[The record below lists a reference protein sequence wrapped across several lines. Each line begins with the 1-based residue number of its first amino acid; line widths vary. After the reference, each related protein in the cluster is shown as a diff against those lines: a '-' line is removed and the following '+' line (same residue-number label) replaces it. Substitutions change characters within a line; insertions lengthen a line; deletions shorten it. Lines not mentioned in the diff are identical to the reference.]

1 MMAQLSVPIR
11 RIPGYLSQ
19 ARSDS
24 LVRNSLYLMMS
35 TVVTA
40 GLGYVF
46 WGVAAHA
53 FTSRQVGIASAVI
66 SLCMTTA
73 LLTYLGSF
81 AMLIERLPG
90 HEGSSRWTAVLTR
103 ISLGTAAVTAV
114 VTAAAVPVLMAIS
127 HAYSVFFSSAPR
139 ILVAVAGATAWTLVN
154 LLGSAFI
161 AARRAGRQLCIQTWV
176 SGSKLLFALLLAAAG
191 LGAAGLVGAWTAGA
205 ALGVAIGAAWLVPR
219 MGLGW
224 RPSHRPSRQ
233 AAVTAAGG
241 VARDRRPSGPGP
253 PALSRAAFMKRLLA
267 QHLTSV
273 GGNVTPM
280 ILPVLVTLRLGV
292 TPNAYFYITWML
304 GGLFLIVSP
313 AVSYGVFAEGVRS
326 HSELH
331 IVVAKALRVIVIMLI
346 PPMVVLIVGGKF
358 ILGLFGTAYAVHGYG
373 LLVLLAAA
381 ALPDAV
387 SNVAVAVWRVTHK
400 LAYSTALNLSML
412 AATLGGAWVLM
423 PSLGIL
429 GVGVAMLGV
438 QILGAIASL
447 PAYVQVRKPVIL
459 TGPTADGQPDAGIA
473 LLIHLAQQQSRDRP
487 AVRLPAD

>member
-1 MMAQLSVPIR
+1 
-11 RIPGYLSQ
+11 
-19 ARSDS
+19 
-24 LVRNSLYLMMS
+24 
-35 TVVTA
+35 
-40 GLGYVF
+40 
-46 WGVAAHA
+46 
-53 FTSRQVGIASAVI
+53 
-66 SLCMTTA
+66 
-73 LLTYLGSF
+73 
-81 AMLIERLPG
+81 
-90 HEGSSRWTAVLTR
+90 
-103 ISLGTAAVTAV
+103 
-114 VTAAAVPVLMAIS
+114 
-127 HAYSVFFSSAPR
+127 
-139 ILVAVAGATAWTLVN
+139 
-154 LLGSAFI
+154 
-161 AARRAGRQLCIQTWV
+161 
-176 SGSKLLFALLLAAAG
+176 
-191 LGAAGLVGAWTAGA
+191 
-205 ALGVAIGAAWLVPR
+205 
-219 MGLGW
+219 
-224 RPSHRPSRQ
+224 
-233 AAVTAAGG
+233 
-241 VARDRRPSGPGP
+241 
-253 PALSRAAFMKRLLA
+253 MKRLLA